1 MIRGSDEMNKLP
13 TSVKIIDQIYS
24 IEYVDN
30 PSKVDIFNRKSLWG
44 QIDYWT
50 RSIRIYR
57 PSGYS
62 NFEVWNSIIH
72 EILHGIID
80 GLKIE
85 EISGLGCDN
94 EEHIVHLLATGLNAV
109 LNDNA
114 FLFLKGKG
122 EE

>member
-1 MIRGSDEMNKLP
+1 MNKLP

-44 QIDYWT
+44 QIDFWT
-50 RSIRIYR
+50 RTIRIYR
-57 PSGYS
+57 PEGHSD
-62 NFEVWNSIIH
+62 FEVWNTIIH

-85 EISGLGCDN
+85 EIQKLKYDE
-94 EEHIVHLLATGLNAV
+94 EEHIVHLLATGINAV
-109 LNDNA
+109 LNDNS
-114 FLFLKGKG
+114 FSFLKGDG
-122 EE
+122 EV